1 MESMLRHRTR
11 RGRLPCFLSL
21 AAAFAVAGC
30 TGHGA
35 VKQDVAGTNGYV
47 PGNLALTYV
56 SAEHRHTPSAVTGK
70 LLDGSSFD
78 LSAWRGKVV
87 VVNFWGSWCAECR
100 DEAQA
105 LQQVYLADK
114 SKGVEFV
121 GVDLGEDVPSAQDY
135 QRHYDITYPSLNDP
149 GNLLALRFR
158 GVPPNAT
165 PTTLVLD
172 RSGRI
177 AARQSGSI
185 LYAQLRDLVDRVLA
199 ERA

>member
-1 MESMLRHRTR
+1 MESMLR
-11 RGRLPCFLSL
+11 RLPLFLSL
-21 AAAFAVAGC
+21 AATFALAGC

-47 PGNLALTYV
+47 GGNLALDYV
-56 SAEHRHTPSAVTGK
+56 SVGHRHTPGAVTGK

-105 LQQVYLADK
+105 LQEVYADDK
-114 SKGVEFV
+114 GKGVQFL
-121 GVDLGEDVPSAQDY
+121 GVDIRDDVPSALDY
-135 QRHYDITYPSLNDP
+135 QHKYGITYPSLNDP
-149 GNLLALRFR
+149 DNLVALRFR
-158 GVPPNAT
+158 GIPPNAT

-185 LYAQLRDLVDRVLA
+185 LFSQLRDLVDRVLA
-199 ERA
+199 EPA

>member
-1 MESMLRHRTR
+1 MEPMLR
-11 RGRLPCFLSL
+11 RLPLLLCL
-21 AAAFAVAGC
+21 AAVLAVAGC
-30 TGHGA
+30 SGHGA

-47 PGNLALTYV
+47 GGNLALHYV
-56 SAEHRHTPSAVTGK
+56 SVGHRHTPGSVTGK

-105 LQQVYLADK
+105 LQQVYSDDK
-114 SKGVEFV
+114 SRGVEFV
-121 GVDLGEDVPSAQDY
+121 GVDIRDDVPSALDY
-135 QRHYDITYPSLNDP
+135 QRKYAITYPSLNDP
-149 GNLLALRFR
+149 DNLLALRFR

>member
-1 MESMLRHRTR
+1 MAPMLRR
-11 RGRLPCFLSL
+11 LSL
-21 AAAFAVAGC
+21 LLSLVAALAGAGC
-30 TGHGA
+30 SGHGA
-35 VKQDVAGTNGYV
+35 VKQDVSGTTGYV
-47 PGNLALTYV
+47 GGNLALDYV
-56 SAEHRHTPSAVTGK
+56 SVGHRHTPGAVTGK
-70 LLDGSSFD
+70 LLDGSTFD

-105 LQQVYLADK
+105 LQQVYLDDK

-121 GVDLGEDVPSAQDY
+121 GIDIRDDVPSAQDY

-172 RSGRI
+172 RAGRI

-185 LYAQLRDLVDRVLA
+185 LYPQLRDLVNRVLA
-199 ERA
+199 EPA

>member
-1 MESMLRHRTR
+1 MAPMLR
-11 RGRLPCFLSL
+11 RLPLLLSL
-21 AAAFAVAGC
+21 VAVLAVAGC
-30 TGHGA
+30 SGHGA
-35 VKQDVAGTNGYV
+35 VKQDVSGTNGYV
-47 PGNLALTYV
+47 GGNLALDYV
-56 SAEHRHTPSAVTGK
+56 SVGHRHTPGAVAGK

-105 LQQVYLADK
+105 LQQVYSDDK
-114 SKGVEFV
+114 SRGVEFV
-121 GVDLGEDVPSAQDY
+121 GVDIRDDVPSALDY
-135 QRHYDITYPSLNDP
+135 QRKYAITYPSLNDP
-149 GNLLALRFR
+149 DNLLALRFR

>member
-1 MESMLRHRTR
+1 MELMLR
-11 RGRLPCFLSL
+11 RLPLFLSL
-21 AAAFAVAGC
+21 AASLAVAGC
-30 TGHGA
+30 SGHGA
-35 VKQDVAGTNGYV
+35 VKQDVSGTTGYV
-47 PGNLALTYV
+47 GGNLALTYV
-56 SAEHRHTPSAVTGK
+56 SAGHRHAPSSVTGK

-105 LQQVYLADK
+105 LQQVYADDK
-114 SKGVEFV
+114 SKGVEFL
-121 GVDLGEDVPSAQDY
+121 GVDIRDDVPSALDY
-135 QRHYDITYPSLNDP
+135 QRKYGITYPSLNDP
-149 GNLLALRFR
+149 NNLLALRFR

-165 PTTLVLD
+165 PSTLILD

-199 ERA
+199 EPA

>member
-1 MESMLRHRTR
+1 MEPMLRR
-11 RGRLPCFLSL
+11 RRLGRPLLVCL
-21 AAAFAVAGC
+21 AASFAVAGC
-30 TGHGA
+30 SGHDA

-47 PGNLALTYV
+47 GGNLALNYV
-56 SAEHRHTPSAVTGK
+56 ATGHRHAPSAVTGK
-70 LLDGSSFD
+70 LLDGTPFD

-105 LQQVYLADK
+105 LQQVYADDK
-114 SKGVEFV
+114 SKGVEFL
-121 GVDLGEDVPSAQDY
+121 GVDIRDDVPSALDY
-135 QRHYDITYPSLNDP
+135 QRKYAIGYPSLSDP
-149 GNLLALRFR
+149 DNRIALRFR

-185 LYAQLRDLVDRVLA
+185 LFSQLRDLVDRVLA
-199 ERA
+199 EPA

>member
-1 MESMLRHRTR
+1 MNAMRVRV
-11 RGRLPCFLSL
+11 PVLSL
-21 AAAFAVAGC
+21 CLAALAVAVAGC
-30 TGHGA
+30 SGHDA

-47 PGNLALTYV
+47 NGSLALDYV
-56 SAEHRHTPSAVTGK
+56 KASSRHTASTVRGT
-70 LLDGSSFD
+70 LLDGSRFD
-78 LSAWRGKVV
+78 LSDWRGKVV

-105 LQQVYLADK
+105 LQQVYSDDK

-121 GVDLGEDVPSAQDY
+121 GVDIRDDVPSARDY
-135 QRHYDITYPSLNDP
+135 QRKYGVTYPSLNDP
-149 GNLLALRFR
+149 DNLLALRFR

-165 PTTLVLD
+165 PTTIVLD

-185 LYAQLRDLVDRVLA
+185 LYSQLRDLVDRVLA
-199 ERA
+199 EPA

>member
-1 MESMLRHRTR
+1 MEPMLR
-11 RGRLPCFLSL
+11 RLPLLLSL
-21 AAAFAVAGC
+21 VATLAVAGC
-30 TGHGA
+30 SGHGA
-35 VKQDVAGTNGYV
+35 VKQDVSGTQGYV
-47 PGNLALTYV
+47 GGNLALTYV
-56 SAEHRHTPSAVTGK
+56 SAGHRHAPSAVTGK

-105 LQQVYLADK
+105 LQQVYADDK
-114 SKGVEFV
+114 SKGVEFL
-121 GVDLGEDVPSAQDY
+121 GVDIRDDVPSAQDY
-135 QRHYDITYPSLNDP
+135 QRKYGVTYPSLNDP
-149 GNLLALRFR
+149 DNLLALRFR

-165 PTTLVLD
+165 PTTLILD

-185 LYAQLRDLVDRVLA
+185 LYLQLLHLVERVLREPA
-199 ERA
+199 

>member
-1 MESMLRHRTR
+1 MESMLSR
-11 RGRLPCFLSL
+11 RFLFLSL
-21 AAAFAVAGC
+21 VASLAVAGC
-30 TGHGA
+30 SGHGA

-47 PGNLALTYV
+47 GGNLALTYL
-56 SAEHRHTPSAVTGK
+56 SAGHRHAPSSVSGT
-70 LLDGSSFD
+70 LLDGSHFD
-78 LSAWRGKVV
+78 LAAWRGKVV

-105 LQQVYLADK
+105 LQQVYADDK
-114 SKGVEFV
+114 SKGVEFL
-121 GVDLGEDVPSAQDY
+121 GVDIRDDVPSAMDY
-135 QRHYDITYPSLNDP
+135 QRKYAITYPSLNDP
-149 GNLLALRFR
+149 DNLLALRFR

-165 PTTLVLD
+165 PSTLILD

-185 LYAQLRDLVDRVLA
+185 LYRQLSDLVDRVLS

>member
-1 MESMLRHRTR
+1 MEPMLCSKSW
-11 RGRLPCFLSL
+11 GRLLLFPCL
-21 AAAFAVAGC
+21 AATFALAGC
-30 TGHGA
+30 SGHGA
-35 VKQDVAGTNGYV
+35 VKQDVAGTQGYV
-47 PGNLALTYV
+47 GGNLALTYV
-56 SAEHRHTPSAVTGK
+56 AVGHRHAPGAVTGK

-105 LQQVYLADK
+105 LQQVYVDDK
-114 SKGVEFV
+114 GKGVEFL
-121 GVDLGEDVPSAQDY
+121 GVDIRDDVPSALDY
-135 QRHYDITYPSLNDP
+135 QHKYGITYPSIDDP
-149 GNLLALRFR
+149 DNLLALRFR

-185 LYAQLRDLVDRVLA
+185 LYSQLRDLVNRVLA
-199 ERA
+199 EPA